1 MGTIKMKIKGYD
13 KESHSLL
20 ISFASDETMSNDPE
34 DYPAYAFQ
42 TAEICPHTNDIEEVK
57 LQIAIMGIQIVK
69 QQIAKEKIG
78 GNPVAVI
85 ELQKMVGMCFEY
97 DKSDLEKQEVGVVV
111 S

>member
-57 LQIAIMGIQIVK
+57 CTKKLFDYIHKNMK
-69 QQIAKEKIG
+69 Y
-78 GNPVAVI
+78 I
-85 ELQKMVGMCFEY
+85 ERQSHLSVLLVLSLVFDY
-97 DKSDLEKQEVGVVV
+97 L
-111 S
+111 